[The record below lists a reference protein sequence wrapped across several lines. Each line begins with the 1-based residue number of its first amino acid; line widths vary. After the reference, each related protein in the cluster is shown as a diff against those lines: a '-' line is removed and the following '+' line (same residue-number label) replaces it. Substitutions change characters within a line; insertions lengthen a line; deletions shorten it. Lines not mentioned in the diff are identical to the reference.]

1 MIRTRLLWFT
11 LGVGSTS
18 GAIAQLIFKDLLAE
32 RNSLSS
38 QLKEKFNSLDARVS
52 NLESVIPNKPTS
64 SQVQFFFFFSFLIVF
79 PFLVYC

>member
-11 LGVGSTS
+11 LGVASTS
-18 GAIAQLIFKDLLAE
+18 GAIAQFIFRDLMVE

-38 QLKEKFNSLDARVS
+38 QLTEKFNSLDARVS

-64 SQVQFFFFFSFLIVF
+64 PQTLDEAHDS
-79 PFLVYC
+79 